1 MAVWDWSVFF
11 NNLVHP
17 AILRGV
23 WTTVWLTFVTLILAI
38 VVGTIVALI
47 GRLQSTVASWFY
59 QGYVAFFRA
68 TPLLV
73 QLVFLYSALPQ
84 MGIRLSVVEAAIIG
98 LTLSESPYV
107 AEVVRSAISAVPP
120 AQWEAG
126 RAIGFRPFTIMRA
139 VVFSQALRIA
149 IPPLG
154 NEFVRQLKNSS
165 LVSAISM
172 AELFRATDNLIQG
185 SFRVLEALSVATIYY
200 LLLTAIWTYAQKA
213 FERRNSHWFAE
224 TSAARATPAEPLKLT
239 EA

>member
-1 MAVWDWSVFF
+1 VAVWDWSVFF
-11 NNLVHP
+11 SNLVHP
-17 AILRGV
+17 AILHGV
-23 WTTVWLTFVTLILAI
+23 WTTVWLTIVTLVLAI

-47 GRLQSTVASWFY
+47 GRTQSAAAGWFY

-126 RAIGFRPFTIMRA
+126 RAIGLRPFTIMRA
-139 VVFSQALRIA
+139 IVFPQALRIA
-149 IPPLG
+149 LPPLG
-154 NEFVRQLKNSS
+154 NEFVRQLKNTS
-165 LVSAISM
+165 LVSVISM
-172 AELFRATDNLIQG
+172 AELFRATDNLIQS
-185 SFRVLEALSVATIYY
+185 SFRVLEALSVATLYY
-200 LLLTAIWTYAQKA
+200 LVLTAIWTYMQGAV
-213 FERRNSHWFAE
+213 ERRASRWFAE
-224 TSAARATPAEPLKLT
+224 TASAKSAPAPALKISG
-239 EA
+239 A